1 MSEDT
6 IPQSRPRTFRRLSS
20 TDATSDFSL
29 RSPTVIVPPQHLMDP
44 SDAHEVAAAMEL
56 ARLDLE
62 EFEQQPESSPE
73 TPAETTVTDKFAF
86 AFDIDGVLIR
96 GGRPIPEAVE
106 AMKVLNGKNPH
117 GIKMLVCNRNTS
129 RTTTDRLQPI
139 HLRYQRWRQDRART
153 LHSAQPTDGD

>member
-1 MSEDT
+1 MSDT

-62 EFEQQPESSPE
+62 EFTQSGSEPQTPVE
-73 TPAETTVTDKFAF
+73 TSVTDKFAF

-96 GGRPIPEAVE
+96 GGRPIPEAV
-106 AMKVLNGKNPH
+106 
-117 GIKMLVCNRNTS
+117 
-129 RTTTDRLQPI
+129 
-139 HLRYQRWRQDRART
+139 
-153 LHSAQPTDGD
+153 